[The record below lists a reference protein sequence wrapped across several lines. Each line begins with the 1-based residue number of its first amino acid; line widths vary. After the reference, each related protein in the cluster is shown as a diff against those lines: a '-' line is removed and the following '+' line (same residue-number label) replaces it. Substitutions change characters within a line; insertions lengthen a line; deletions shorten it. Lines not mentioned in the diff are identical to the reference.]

1 MACANADT
9 PATQLSQT
17 AAEEAV
23 LCLINEQRLAAG
35 SPPLALDPR
44 LRVAARAH
52 GEAAATLKW
61 WAGGGSQVHVN
72 PQTGSTPASRIKA
85 AGYCQG
91 TNAPLTNE
99 NCYAAYYRG
108 GLLYQTGTTPRAA
121 VTWWMNSQG
130 HRTTLLDP
138 VYRESGVGVVVGV
151 AEVGP
156 EADRADGGRIFVQT
170 FGTCPFPKVGEGW
183 AWGFNKTGQMGDD
196 TTTNRLTPVR
206 PQGLGGVTAIAAGGA
221 HSLALGTDGRV
232 WAWGN
237 NQRGQLGDGST
248 TSRLTPVSV
257 ANLGDAM
264 AVAAGFG
271 HSLALKQDGS
281 VWAWGDNDWGQ
292 LGDGSSATDRPTPV
306 QVVNLGDVIAIA
318 AGFGHSMALTAD
330 GRVWAWGA
338 NTSGQLGDASVDDR
352 LTPVRVKMSPG
363 LAGVVVGIAAGGVH
377 SLALELDS
385 RVWTWGGNAYGQ
397 LGNGDTTDRSLP
409 VRPVRVEDVVALA
422 GGFGQSLVLKVDGS
436 VWAWGSNEW
445 GELGDDTTTNRL
457 TQVQVLNLAGVTRI
471 AAGFFHSLA
480 LKTDGSA
487 WAWGDNHFGCLG
499 DGTTTGRRVPVPVQ
513 NLGGAF
519 AISGGHHHSLGLAP

>member
-9 PATQLSQT
+9 PATQLSQA

-23 LCLINEQRLAAG
+23 LCLINEQRLAVG
-35 SPPLALDPR
+35 SPALAFDPK
-44 LRVAARAH
+44 LRAAARAH
-52 GEAAATLKW
+52 AEAAATLKW
-61 WAGGGSQVHVN
+61 WAGGGPPVHVN

-91 TNAPLTNE
+91 VNSPPTNE

-108 GLLYQTGTTPRAA
+108 GPQYQTGTTPRAA
-121 VTWWMNSQG
+121 VTWWMNSQD

-138 VYRESGVGVVVGV
+138 VYRESGVGVVPGV
-151 AEVGP
+151 AEIGP
-156 EADRADGGRIFVQT
+156 EPDRAEGGRIFVQT
-170 FGTCPFPKVGEGW
+170 FGSCSLPKVGEGW
-183 AWGFNKTGQMGDD
+183 AWGFNVAGQLGDD

-206 PQGLGGVTAIAAGGA
+206 PQGLSGATAGAAGGS
-221 HSLALGTDGRV
+221 HSLALKADGRV

-248 TSRLTPVSV
+248 TRRLTPVQV
-257 ANLGDAM
+257 ASLADVK

-271 HSLALKQDGS
+271 HSLALKNDGS
-281 VWAWGDNDWGQ
+281 VWAWGDNEWGQ
-292 LGDGSSATDRPTPV
+292 LGDGSTTDRHTPV
-306 QVVNLGDVIAIA
+306 QVANLGEVDAIA
-318 AGFGHSMALTAD
+318 AGFGHSLALTRD

-338 NTSGQLGDASVDDR
+338 NTSGQLGDATLDDR
-352 LTPVRVKMSPG
+352 LTPVRVKMSPA
-363 LAGVVVGIAAGGVH
+363 LAGVVVGLAAGGVH
-377 SLALELDS
+377 SLALEQDG

-397 LGNGDTTDRSLP
+397 LGNGDTTDRWLP

-422 GGFGQSLVLKVDGS
+422 GGFGQSLALKIDGS

-445 GELGDDTTTNRL
+445 GELGDDTTTPRL
-457 TQVQVLNLAGVTRI
+457 TRVQVLNLGGVLRI

-480 LKTDGSA
+480 LTADGSV

-499 DGTTTGRRVPVPVQ
+499 DNTTTGRRVPVQVQ
-513 NLGGAF
+513 NLVGAF